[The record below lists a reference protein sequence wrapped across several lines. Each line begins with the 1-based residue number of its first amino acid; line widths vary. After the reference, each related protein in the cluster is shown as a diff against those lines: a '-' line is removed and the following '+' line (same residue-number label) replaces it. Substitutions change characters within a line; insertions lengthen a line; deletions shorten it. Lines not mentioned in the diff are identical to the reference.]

1 MKVARLDQMI
11 RGWFVGNFDPT
22 LYRTNNVEAAV
33 KKYCAGDTE
42 NAHYHKI
49 ATELTV
55 IISGSVR
62 MNGICYHEGDII
74 VMEPG
79 DVTDFQALT
88 DVINV
93 VVKIPGANNDKY
105 ELCDKEENA

>member
-1 MKVARLDQMI
+1 MKVARLNQMV
-11 RGWFVGNFDPT
+11 RGWFVGNFAPT
-22 LYRTNNVEAAV
+22 LYRTNHVEVAV
-33 KKYCAGDTE
+33 KKYCAGDAE

-49 ATELTV
+49 ATEMTV
-55 IISGSVR
+55 IVSGSVC
-62 MNGICYHEGDII
+62 MNGVCYHEGDII

-88 DVINV
+88 DVVNV

-105 ELCDKEENA
+105 EMCDKEEDA